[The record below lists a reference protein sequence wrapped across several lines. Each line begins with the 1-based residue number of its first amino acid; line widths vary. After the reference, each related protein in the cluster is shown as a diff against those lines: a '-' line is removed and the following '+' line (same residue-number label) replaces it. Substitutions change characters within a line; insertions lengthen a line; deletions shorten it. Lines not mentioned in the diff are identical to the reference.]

1 MSSGKRTGVIVQMR
15 LDSTRLPGKALL
27 PIGGTTLAGMVM
39 RRLRGIEADEYILAT
54 DADGARALSDT
65 AGESGFSVFA
75 GPKDD
80 VLARYVMAL
89 EHFSLERVIRA
100 TGDNPFVSTI
110 LAALAISA
118 ADEARADYAGL
129 VGMPTGFGVEV
140 VEASALK
147 RAARE
152 ATSLFDREH
161 VCPYLYGNPQLFTV
175 IRPDCP
181 PGYRMADGRVTVDTE
196 ADFRRAEA
204 IVAALG
210 AEPDDAGIMAWLAGN
225 RKGD

>member
-1 MSSGKRTGVIVQMR
+1 VSGGIRTGVIVQMR

-27 PIGGTTLAGMVM
+27 PLGGTTLAGMVM
-39 RRLRGIEADEYILAT
+39 QRLRGIEADEYILAT
-54 DADGARALSDT
+54 DADGARVLSDT

-89 EHFSLERVIRA
+89 EHFCLGRVIRA

-118 ADEARADYAGL
+118 ADEAHADYAGL

-140 VEASALK
+140 VAASAL
-147 RAARE
+147 RQAARE
-152 ATSLFDREH
+152 ATSPFDREH
-161 VCPYLYGNPQLFTV
+161 VCPYLYGNPHRFTV
-175 IRPDCP
+175 VRPDCP
-181 PGYRMADGRVTVDTE
+181 PGYRMADGRITVDTE

-204 IVAALG
+204 LVAALG
-210 AEPDDAGIMAWLAGN
+210 SEPDDADIMDWLAGQ